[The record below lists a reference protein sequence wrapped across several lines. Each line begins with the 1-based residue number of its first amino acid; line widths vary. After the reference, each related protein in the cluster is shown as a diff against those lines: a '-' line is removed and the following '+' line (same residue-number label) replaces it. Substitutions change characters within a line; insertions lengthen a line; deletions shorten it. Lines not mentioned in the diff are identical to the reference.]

1 MRSHLYAILLPAFCL
16 IAVPG
21 ALRAQ
26 EDDIVTAQEI
36 GDIFKK
42 LQSEKFEE
50 RWSATQEVLDLDRTS
65 LPALTKR
72 LGREHKASG
81 ESMKRIVYA
90 LRKKLKEQKIKYLLD
105 RGKKATPDNIT
116 LETPSE
122 FLEILIREKRDDNII
137 AWRSAAEVM
146 TILIAMTSMATTE
159 ALLAVLDFCP
169 EHEAAF
175 RKEIYQL
182 MLWSEDGALPAMV
195 LRKKSKDEDIQVV
208 VSAYLEKMNMERP
221 GQQVQVKNPSILA
234 EILLIFGKKK
244 DFDSVDV
251 IAPFLNADNPIV
263 RKAARDSILM
273 FDKSAIW
280 TLRKE
285 YKNYTNEDPD
295 SAWSADEIAA
305 RLFSAQDD
313 DRLAPLNEKMQ
324 KGLQAAKE
332 KKFDEMET
340 TFRGILALQ
349 PLYERKTEMVPG
361 YMEAARYNVDR
372 GNLEKASFLLRT
384 ARRLN
389 ADSEKADKI
398 LAMFYYVEGLRS
410 LEDGIA
416 DPELMKK
423 ALGHD
428 PAFEDA
434 KSKLRDIEKI
444 YRGRKIKGYR
454 MLAAGGIGA
463 TALLLLLIIILKKL

>member
-1 MRSHLYAILLPAFCL
+1 MKLHVYAILVPVFCL
-16 IAVPG
+16 LTVPA

-26 EDDIVTAQEI
+26 EDDVVTAQEL
-36 GDIFKK
+36 GDIFKAFK
-42 LQSEKFEE
+42 KEKFEE
-50 RWSATQEVLDLDRTS
+50 RWSAAREVLILDKTS

-90 LRKKLKEQKIKYLLD
+90 LRKKLKDQKVKYLLD
-105 RGKKATPDNIT
+105 RGKKATPDRIT
-116 LETPSE
+116 LETSLE
-122 FLEILIREKRDDNII
+122 FLEILVREKRDDNII
-137 AWRSAAEVM
+137 AWRSAVEVM
-146 TILIAMTSMATTE
+146 TILVAMTSMATTE
-159 ALLAVLDFCP
+159 AILAVLDFCP

-182 MLWSEDGALPAMV
+182 VLWSGEGALPAVV
-195 LRKKSKDEDIQVV
+195 LRKKSKDEDIRIV
-208 VSAYLEKMNMERP
+208 VSAYLKKMNMERP

-263 RKAARDSILM
+263 RKAARDSILL
-273 FDKSAIW
+273 FGKSAIW

-285 YKNYTNEDPD
+285 YKNYTNENPD
-295 SAWSADEIAA
+295 GAWPADEIAV
-305 RLFSAQDD
+305 RLFSAQDN

-324 KGLQAAKE
+324 QGLQAAEE
-332 KKFDEMET
+332 KKFDEMEAR
-340 TFRGILALQ
+340 FRGILALQ
-349 PLYERKTEMVPG
+349 PLYERKSEMVPG
-361 YMEAARYNVDR
+361 YMEAARHNVDN

-389 ADSEKADKI
+389 AYPEKTDKI

-423 ALGHD
+423 AIKLD

-434 KSKLRDIEKI
+434 KSRLKDIEKI
-444 YRGRKIKGYR
+444 YRSKKIKGYR

-463 TALLLLLIIILKKL
+463 TALLLLLIIVLKKL